1 MNRLFY
7 DKIINMRKKNASK
20 GLTFLEMLVVVGILV
35 VLVAAVIFAVQ
46 PGERLAKSRDNQRE
60 VHLNTIWHAVKQK
73 AHMEGGWENCNPL
86 PTDYFTPI
94 GTDAD
99 AYDLFSCLVPEYL
112 ASEVYDPLEGTLV
125 NTKYS
130 IWQNA
135 NTEHLSLRAQNSET
149 RFVSAGG
156 AGGALSFDGTND
168 SVALAEPPAASTN
181 INNGSVFAWLKT
193 SNAGSGDRGIIIKQ
207 LAYGIFLQD
216 NIFGVYDWGNTAWRT
231 SGVNLADGSW
241 HFAGFTFEN
250 IAEANPSDNA
260 KLYINGQYLTTV
272 TYKLSSQDEGIVMGA
287 GDNPATLQFFS
298 GFIDEVRLYN
308 RVLSDQEVEQLY
320 YGNHITDGLVGYWP
334 LNEMQGCAAND
345 YSGNLN
351 HGGLGPDCPT
361 DAPEWT
367 IGR

>member
-156 AGGALSFDGTND
+156 AGGALSFDGEDDYVSADMVNLISDRFTA
-168 SVALAEPPAASTN
+168 SVWIYPTRLEPQAEAYGNTILATSSGYG
-181 INNGSVFAWLKT
+181 IWLLHNNGKIRIYAFS
-193 SNAGSGDRGIIIKQ
+193 SGTARYYETTATPITLNNWFHVAVTAIRNGE
-207 LAYGIFLQD
+207 G
-216 NIFGVYDWGNTAWRT
+216 NIYVNGKFVESFTAEDDTGW
-231 SGVNLADGSW
+231 SGVFGIGDLRLNRR
-241 HFAGFTFEN
+241 
-250 IAEANPSDNA
+250 
-260 KLYINGQYLTTV
+260 LTH
-272 TYKLSSQDEGIVMGA
+272 KGL
-287 GDNPATLQFFS
+287 
-298 GFIDEVRLYN
+298 IDDVRIYN
-308 RVLSDQEVEQLY
+308 RALTAGEIEQLHR
-320 YGNHITDGLVGYWP
+320 GVHITDGFVGYWP
-334 LNEMQGCAAND
+334 LNEMQDCTAND

-361 DAPEWT
+361 DAPKWT
-367 IGR
+367 TGR